1 MFFAEN
7 KYLPERMKSSCKKLY
22 QSVVQ
27 SATIIIHSIVTV
39 KIFSAFKNISA
50 VIATINLHLIILLRG
65 PLVSIRAVPCAL
77 RLLSFTMI
85 TSIIPISG
93 AVTKNTTILSLSLNP
108 LLSYLLRLL
117 LLLVKTTLSAWD
129 ILFTSLFRLFPCFT
143 LVRILSGISLWFFV

>member
-27 SATIIIHSIVTV
+27 SATIIINSIVTV

-93 AVTKNTTILSLSLNP
+93 AVTKNATILSLSLNP

-117 LLLVKTTLSAWD
+117 LLLVKTTLSA
-129 ILFTSLFRLFPCFT
+129 
-143 LVRILSGISLWFFV
+143 

>member
-50 VIATINLHLIILLRG
+50 VIVTINLHLIILLRD

-93 AVTKNTTILSLSLNP
+93 AVIKNATILSLSLNP

-117 LLLVKTTLSAWD
+117 LLLVKTTLSVCD

-143 LVRILSGISLWFFV
+143 LVRILSGISL

>member
-27 SATIIIHSIVTV
+27 SATIIIPSIVTV

-50 VIATINLHLIILLRG
+50 VIVTINLHLITLLRD
-65 PLVSIRAVPCAL
+65 PLVSIRAVPYAL

-93 AVTKNTTILSLSLNP
+93 AVIKNATTLSLSLNP

-117 LLLVKTTLSAWD
+117 LLLVKTTLS
-129 ILFTSLFRLFPCFT
+129 
-143 LVRILSGISLWFFV
+143 V

>member
-65 PLVSIRAVPCAL
+65 PLVSIRAVPCDL
-77 RLLSFTMI
+77 RLLSFTMS

-93 AVTKNTTILSLSLNP
+93 AVTKNATILSLSLNP

-117 LLLVKTTLSAWD
+117 LLLVKTTLSA
-129 ILFTSLFRLFPCFT
+129 
-143 LVRILSGISLWFFV
+143 

>member
-7 KYLPERMKSSCKKLY
+7 KYLPERMKSSFKKLY

-93 AVTKNTTILSLSLNP
+93 AVTKNATILSLSLNP

-117 LLLVKTTLSAWD
+117 LLLVKTTLSA
-129 ILFTSLFRLFPCFT
+129 
-143 LVRILSGISLWFFV
+143 